1 MTALGRLSAERVDCT
16 LNGKCNRS
24 PMEAKLQE
32 ATKLVASNCLPD
44 VIVGVEKLK
53 LLYSVHRRPELL
65 SLLLD
70 CFFQKNSTVKRN
82 VVAALGAFRSL
93 STRVILRY
101 KSDMFKILYSND
113 EDALDALSRLI
124 CIFSS
129 DLSEDDELF
138 FELFRKA
145 KYRCLML
152 LARFS
157 YKHRKFVALHC
168 MDVLRKNTRIFYL
181 ATKCNV
187 EHARDFVSHCRA
199 TKNYKYL
206 LKIVAHYPFIPR
218 LYGVS
223 MTQFTKKRC
232 GRGFLSSR
240 EAKHLYRCFGFF
252 EPEFCKKQMSIIN
265 EKDCLSYWSMWLLLQ
280 EHLRRRQV
288 EKAAAILGVLGSL
301 EGLHLKFRY
310 VFQFYHERMME
321 LCGGTV
327 AARSV
332 SLRLCLEM
340 YGLQNSYVY
349 KVLKRHY
356 KKAEETP

>member
-1 MTALGRLSAERVDCT
+1 MD
-16 LNGKCNRS
+16 
-24 PMEAKLQE
+24 AKLLE
-32 ATKLVASNCLPD
+32 ATKLVESNCLSD

-53 LLYSVHRRPELL
+53 SLYNVHKKPEILA
-65 SLLLD
+65 LLLD

-82 VVAALGAFRSL
+82 VVAALRFFRSL
-93 STRVILRY
+93 STYIILRY
-101 KSDMFKILYSND
+101 KADMFKILYSND

-145 KYRCLML
+145 KYRCILL

-168 MDVLRKNTRIFYL
+168 MDILRKDTKIFYI

-187 EHARDFVSHCRA
+187 EHARDFVLHCKS

-206 LKIVAHYPFIPR
+206 LKIVARYPFIPR
-218 LYGVS
+218 LYEVS
-223 MTQFTKKRC
+223 MAKFTKQRC

-240 EAKHLYRCFGFF
+240 EAKRLYQCFGFF
-252 EPEFCKKQMSIIN
+252 EPEFCKKQMSIIS
-265 EKDCLSYWSMWLLLQ
+265 EKDCLSYWNMWMLLL
-280 EHLRRRQV
+280 ECLRRRHV
-288 EKAAAILGVLGSL
+288 KKAATILRVLGSI
-301 EGLHLKFRY
+301 EGLHLKFKY
-310 VFQFYHERMME
+310 VFQFYHDRMME
-321 LCGGTV
+321 LCGYS
-327 AARSV
+327 AAERPV
-332 SLRLCLEM
+332 SLRLCMEI

-349 KVLKRHY
+349 KVLKQHY
-356 KKAEETP
+356 KRATRNPRTSHDASSQFSCE